1 MSEVLGPFDSA
12 DMQRALAEAV
22 LMGVSCGLLGA
33 LVVPRGFTYAAES
46 LSHALLLGAALALV
60 AGGPLLGGG
69 LAAALVAALAIAVL
83 ARREEIGGD
92 VAVGVVFTGFLSASV
107 ILLSATHRS
116 ADLEALL
123 FGSILTVDG
132 SDLALGLGVTAAV
145 LAFAAV
151 FARAVVVA
159 GFDHD
164 FAAASGIRTGVLDTL
179 LLAGLAAAL
188 TVALRGVGTL
198 LVLSLLVAPAVTARI
213 AARRAIAAVWIA
225 PVLGVAFGVIGLATA
240 HYASAE
246 AGPVIALVGTAGLGA
261 ALARSRAAG

>member
-1 MSEVLGPFDSA
+1 MLGPFQSA
-12 DMQRALAEAV
+12 EMQRALAEAV

-69 LAAALVAALAIAVL
+69 LTAALVAALAIAML

-116 ADLEALL
+116 ADLEGLL

-132 SDLALGLGVTAAV
+132 SDLALGLAVTAAV
-145 LAFAAV
+145 LAFGTV
-151 FARAVVVA
+151 FARGVVVA
-159 GFDHD
+159 GFDRD
-164 FAAASGIRTGVLDTL
+164 FAAASGVRPAVIDTL
-179 LLAGLAAAL
+179 MLVALAASL

-198 LVLSLLVAPAVTARI
+198 LVLSLLVAPAVTARV
-213 AARRAIAAVWIA
+213 AARGALTAVWLA
-225 PVLGVAFGVIGLATA
+225 PVLGVAFGVIGLAIA

-246 AGPVIALVGTAGLGA
+246 AGPVIALVGTAGVCA
-261 ALARSRAAG
+261 ALGRSRATG